1 MKKIFKAIIRAVIS
15 TKNIIFL
22 WATVILILALMGYE
36 LHHGKTLVNEE
47 GKLDLQNGEPF
58 RISYEGIY
66 NSVIF
71 TLLTVY
77 NEEWD
82 WLMFQQYLGSGF
94 MIVIWQIIT
103 LLIGLVL
110 VSKYFMAML
119 VKELEGIVTEEELLD
134 KNILSPHLMRE

>member
-1 MKKIFKAIIRAVIS
+1 MIRAVIS

-22 WATVILILALMGYE
+22 WGTAILILALMGYE

-47 GKLDLQNGEPF
+47 GQLDLKNGKPF
-58 RISYEGIY
+58 VVSYEGIY
-66 NSVIF
+66 NSLIF

-94 MIVIWQIIT
+94 LIVIWQILT
-103 LLIGLVL
+103 LLVGLVL

-119 VKELEGIVTEEELLD
+119 VKELEGIVTEEE
-134 KNILSPHLMRE
+134 